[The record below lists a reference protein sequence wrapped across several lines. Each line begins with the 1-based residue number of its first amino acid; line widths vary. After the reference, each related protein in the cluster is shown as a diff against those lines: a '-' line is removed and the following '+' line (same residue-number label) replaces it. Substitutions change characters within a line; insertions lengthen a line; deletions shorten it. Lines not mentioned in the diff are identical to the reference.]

1 MFGNDVSAGMWQ
13 ILVELV
19 APWELMGRMGMGSL
33 ALMITL
39 TKIFHLSSGNIWV
52 WRAPG
57 AAETMLLCW
66 KPLAEKDQE
75 LFCFLTRRG
84 GAGLLEPDQL
94 VPASG
99 SVTAL
104 SWLLGW
110 LGSAWNLELIC
121 VVATPVSFN

>member
-75 LFCFLTRRG
+75 LFSDQERWRWPS
-84 GAGLLEPDQL
+84 GAR
-94 VPASG
+94 PAGTHLWISHG
-99 SVTAL
+99 SVMAA
-104 SWLLGW
+104 GM
-110 LGSAWNLELIC
+110 AWISLEFRADLC